1 MDERALTGLLKEL
14 HAKLESASAIT
25 ERDRE
30 LLARLSVDIQS
41 LLAHPDG
48 LATAK
53 HRSLI
58 DGLRE
63 SIARFEVS
71 HPDLT
76 DVIARVSKMLADM
89 GI

>member
-1 MDERALTGLLKEL
+1 MDERALTGLLNEL
-14 HAKLESASAIT
+14 HAKLKSANAIT

-41 LLAHPDG
+41 LLAHPGG
-48 LATAK
+48 LAAAK
-53 HRSLI
+53 HRSVI

-63 SIARFEVS
+63 SIAHFEVT

>member
-1 MDERALTGLLKEL
+1 MDERALTALLNEL
-14 HAKLESASAIT
+14 HVKLKSANAISES
-25 ERDRE
+25 DRE
-30 LLARLSVDIQS
+30 LLTRLSVDIQS
-41 LLAHPDG
+41 LLAQPGG
-48 LATAK
+48 LATAR
-53 HRSLI
+53 HRSII

-63 SIARFEVS
+63 SIASFEVS

>member
-1 MDERALTGLLKEL
+1 MDERALTALLNEL

-41 LLAHPDG
+41 LLAHPGG